1 MSKKLP
7 LSLSNFIIQNKSV
20 SLHMN
25 TSTVRDPALRLY
37 GMPVTPT
44 QLALPLHLPTLFG
57 RTAESRTVHYLSR
70 RLFHLTPR
78 GRNQT
83 PLVKNMTLKSKKKKK
98 NIYIYSIFWIPVVQ
112 HRDHNSRPLD
122 RLILSKPS
130 LRSMLIW
137 SYLGPRPL
145 NGFFPSGLPYKTS
158 CAFLITMPAHLILL
172 NLITIIIRVFNV
184 YSYGTN
190 HEAPH
195 YAVFSNHLQLVT
207 S

>member
-1 MSKKLP
+1 
-7 LSLSNFIIQNKSV
+7 
-20 SLHMN
+20 MN

-44 QLALPLHLPTLFG
+44 QLALPLHLPSLFG
-57 RTAESRTVHYLSR
+57 RRAESRTVHYLSR
-70 RLFHLTPR
+70 RLFHLTP
-78 GRNQT
+78 
-83 PLVKNMTLKSKKKKK
+83 LVTNMTLKSKKKK
-98 NIYIYSIFWIPVVQ
+98 IYSIFWNPVVH

-122 RLILSKPS
+122 RLILSKRY

-137 SYLGPRPL
+137 SYIGPRPL

-190 HEAPH
+190 HEVPH